1 MERVLITGGAG
12 YVGSRL
18 APQLLAAGH
27 QVIVLDAMFYGDG
40 FLPKT
45 NPNLLI
51 IKGDLRNI
59 INFEKHFSNVDT
71 VIHLGCISND
81 ASFELDESL
90 SRTINFNAFEPLVVL
105 AKKAKVKRF
114 IYASSSSVYGV
125 SSKKNVTEDHP
136 LLPLTSYNKYK
147 GLCEPILFKHQT
159 DQFVCVAIRP
169 ATLCGY
175 APRQRL
181 DLTVNILTNWA
192 LNKRKINVF
201 GGSQLRPNLHI
212 QDMCDLYQQ
221 LLTEDTNK
229 IAGQI
234 FNVGYQNMS
243 IMDIAH
249 LVKKIVEE
257 ESPDI
262 SPVDIDTSTS
272 DDLRSYHI
280 NSEKIKYALGFEPKH
295 TVEDAIRELCKAFR
309 DNRLPFS
316 FDDDK
321 YFNVRQMKSL
331 AAK

>member
-1 MERVLITGGAG
+1 
-12 YVGSRL
+12 
-18 APQLLAAGH
+18 
-27 QVIVLDAMFYGDG
+27 
-40 FLPKT
+40 
-45 NPNLLI
+45 
-51 IKGDLRNI
+51 
-59 INFEKHFSNVDT
+59 
-71 VIHLGCISND
+71 
-81 ASFELDESL
+81 
-90 SRTINFNAFEPLVVL
+90 
-105 AKKAKVKRF
+105 
-114 IYASSSSVYGV
+114 
-125 SSKKNVTEDHP
+125 
-136 LLPLTSYNKYK
+136 
-147 GLCEPILFKHQT
+147 
-159 DQFVCVAIRP
+159 
-169 ATLCGY
+169 
-175 APRQRL
+175 
-181 DLTVNILTNWA
+181 
-192 LNKRKINVF
+192 
-201 GGSQLRPNLHI
+201 
-212 QDMCDLYQQ
+212 MCDLYQQ